1 MPSKS
6 SAKLSSKTLVSL
18 LLVIVIVASSLPTT
32 GGTIASSTC
41 VSRSRASK
49 LDAWDASTRALRGDR
64 RGERQGERR
73 GERQGDDGGLSI
85 GIGWLRVPR
94 GRGTPFWRFL
104 DVPTTSWTRLFGGI
118 LAIARVG

>member
-1 MPSKS
+1 MPLKS
-6 SAKLSSKTLVSL
+6 SAKLSLKTLVSL
-18 LLVIVIVASSLPTT
+18 LLVVVIVASSLPTT

-41 VSRSRASK
+41 VSRSRALK
-49 LDAWDASTRALRGDR
+49 LNAWDASTRALRGDR
-64 RGERQGERR
+64 RGERQG
-73 GERQGDDGGLSI
+73 DDGGLLI